1 MKLVITEPAKLRLKE
16 IHDYYKENISEKIA
30 AKIKKGIIQ
39 KLKSIRR
46 NPLAGQ
52 EEEYL
57 KELGLGHR
65 RRVEGNYKI
74 IYRISRKI
82 IYVTDIFDSRQ
93 DPSKML
99 GEKIE

>member
-1 MKLVITEPAKLRLKE
+1 MKLVITEPAKLHLRE
-16 IHDYYKENISEKIA
+16 IHDYYKENVSLKIA
-30 AKIKKGIIQ
+30 AKIRTGIIA
-39 KLKSIRR
+39 KLKSIRK
-46 NPLAGQ
+46 NPFAGQ

-74 IYRISRKI
+74 IYRISGKI

-93 DPSKML
+93 DPSKMS
-99 GEKIE
+99 G